1 MKTQTDKTETAA
13 QGQNVRKFQLTL
25 TDNDG
30 ETHEYSVQARNPWEV
45 LNFAYGK
52 MSASGDF
59 YGHTLDMS
67 QDISVSELVA
77 DAKGSFIIL

>member
-1 MKTQTDKTETAA
+1 MNTDKTTATA
-13 QGQNVRKFQLTL
+13 SAGQNTRKFQLTI

-30 ETHEYSVQARNPWEV
+30 ETHDYKVQARNPWEV

-67 QDISVSELVA
+67 QDVSVSELVQ
-77 DAKGSFIIL
+77 DSTGSFIIL